1 MMNQTKKH
9 TTSKKLLALLL
20 ALIMTVS
27 LLPMS
32 VFAAAVDVPETEPQV
47 TEPVEEDMQE
57 PEVTDVEGEGD
68 ADVQNMEGGAAVYAD
83 AAQIN
88 YVEKKQSVPLKDG
101 TFYRIVHIDCG
112 RKYFSVDE
120 LKKIIDY
127 AAASNYTH
135 VELAFGNDGLRF
147 LLDDMEVTASGV
159 TYASE
164 NVKSAIQAGNKAF
177 YDAGTNELTQTQMN
191 DIISYANGKGIGI
204 IPMFDA
210 PGHLQAVVRAMATLG
225 VATNKYTTP
234 TTSGTSVNYAINF
247 TDAASVN
254 FVQALM
260 QKYITYFKGQG
271 CTMFNIAADE
281 CGFSS
286 MNNTTYTAYA
296 KLVNSM
302 AAMVQNAGMT
312 ALAFNDGIYH
322 KNLTTSVEF
331 DTNIAV
337 CYWDASSDKYA
348 PAADL
353 ETEGFKIINTN
364 NKWYYVLGKENI
376 TGSNWSQYAYTCEYA
391 KQQMST
397 TNSCLGIDGDS
408 NKTTPA
414 GCMAAIWCDYPAYSA
429 NWTNVES
436 YIQTLAEYN
445 SAYFTEVKAPEEVD
459 LPAVN
464 DPETKVSVVVK
475 GQEGQSAAVKVEAK
489 DARTEGLPASAEK
502 AVSYEITPSVEN
514 TAYTGAGKVTL
525 PVPTEWKNNTD
536 RVRGYIVTDGNVK
549 TIRGTYDAA
558 SGKYTFDVPHFSEM
572 GLILLAAD
580 STEVTENRTINLTI
594 GGTATDTIEGAYNG
608 SYPTENTGI
617 AIVEKTE
624 VKNIPASTGDP
635 TKVTTLVSDNKYII
649 SDGNGHFLKR
659 DGTSLTNVNS
669 ADEATEWTITK
680 NASGSAWN
688 ISDGGY
694 YLSYYSDNGWT
705 LNLRR
710 NANSYV
716 SWGYDGNVFR
726 YYNSSSN
733 YYSYCVK
740 YRNNAWQITQNS
752 SGTNGAAYEKGTPT
766 PGVDQTTITFKGVA
780 EGTTY
785 VTIGHVRY
793 TINVTKENLDGVDP
807 LPIQLWITNNTI
819 QVDTTDA
826 TKTGSGWGGDSS
838 LGTANFVSVSAG
850 KAYGE
855 QGITVVEAL
864 GLTEPLVRYEWGGT
878 RLITAKDDKPK
889 QELVFW
895 TGRIHNSS
903 DSNIQTVWGKDYSNA
918 GDAFNYVR
926 YYGGK
931 WQVSADRVNWT
942 TVTGEGSTGAYSSCT
957 QQLAAYYMTRTE
969 ITKEVT
975 TDVADWGKPNGGTEY
990 TSQVGSDFVLL
1001 DYAVKYA
1008 DGSRV
1013 PNKFPVTNKTLA
1025 YHCESN
1031 NAAVG
1036 TDSSGNKYRM
1046 LNNFRGVETE
1056 NFEVYMVTVTMTSA
1070 SAQTTVST
1078 SEAKNGYTYD
1088 DTTEQIVWAIDET
1101 AREKSGLDDY
1111 TSISGSTTYSGCKIG
1126 GTMDIRGVEI
1136 YNKHGALITYYVRA
1150 KAAVEDKLIVNYYVE
1165 GEKTPF
1171 YFYEIGVESGTTFDH
1186 RFARTENPVGLQYN
1200 TVLNIIH
1207 QEETVNWQLET
1218 MPEIKSQYRYS
1229 EYSFVRTDFTGN
1241 EYKIVNLY
1249 YTFKTEKTFVVDF
1262 GLPLVIKPGDINA
1275 NLAANGVT
1283 ITGVD
1288 IGVIS
1293 SYARITKDN
1302 NYNIT
1307 YTLTKTIDG
1316 SDTFSIQYTG
1326 TLMNNGTLQS
1336 GQSAKYSVT
1345 IIPAS
1350 TVYYEDSFASFYD
1363 AGSTTAKATFE
1374 KASTVT
1380 TAPDTMGVWY
1390 YDGAANNASPDQ
1402 ALEKLGSKKNV
1413 YGYDSAYDNNSTT
1426 FSMGSAKKVTV
1437 NADTY
1442 KDNNN
1447 SWPTATFTFK
1457 GTGFDIISLTSNTSG
1472 TFFVTVTNKS
1482 TGEVVRR
1489 NTIDTYYGYHQDED
1503 GNWVAEANNPNA
1515 LYQIPVMKIK
1525 GLDYAEYNVEIKV
1538 AYVSFLDHTTNSSY
1552 SFWLDAIRVYD
1563 PMGKDKDYG
1572 DDYETSPD
1580 YVELRQVLVDAN
1592 SLGENGAVF
1601 IDGNNNETSVADY
1614 ANYGP
1619 NHEVYLAGN
1628 QAIAFKLIAN
1638 KQPTGV
1644 QLAAKQLTGTEA
1656 TLTVTGAKIGK
1667 HGNTADT
1674 ALKLTS
1680 GTDMYYELTDINWT
1694 QNALGLYETG
1704 SITLTNSRNNGIVA
1718 LTNLK
1723 FIGGKYTSSKDEVA
1737 NAASDVV
1744 LVTMMMDAATAEEAV
1759 AAVDSVLHPQEE
1771 IKTFTPERFET
1782 SWNRN
1787 SVKVG
1792 QNATL
1797 TVKTS
1802 EDVEAITVDGVT
1814 IDTYRTRTQRTGWG
1828 WNAKKVTYREFTY
1841 TITASEAGTLNCS
1854 VAAINAEGTASEAI
1868 TATLT
1873 VQAAAQ
1879 RPGWGGWFGNLF
1891 SRWF

>member
-32 VFAAAVDVPETEPQV
+32 VFAAEMGAET
-47 TEPVEEDMQE
+47 PVVEGQTQQDAAPVQE
-57 PEVTDVEGEGD
+57 PDADSGEED

-88 YVEKKQSVPLKDG
+88 YVEKTKSVPLKDG

-112 RKYFSVDE
+112 RKYFSVTD

-164 NVKSAIQAGNKAF
+164 AVKSAIQAGNKAF

-210 PGHLQAVVRAMATLG
+210 PGHLQTVVRAMATLG

-260 QKYITYFKGQG
+260 QKYITYFAGKG

-281 CGFSS
+281 CGFTGMST
-286 MNNTTYTAYA
+286 TTYTAYA
-296 KLVNSM
+296 NLVNSM

-322 KNLTTSVEF
+322 IGLTTSVEF

-337 CYWDASSDKYA
+337 CYWDATSTKYA
-348 PAADL
+348 PAATL
-353 ETEGFKIINTN
+353 AGKGFKIINTH
-364 NKWYYVLGKENI
+364 NKWYYVIGASE
-376 TGSNWSQYAYTCEYA
+376 TGWYGATWSKNNMKGTGASDCIANKCDVT
-391 KQQMST
+391 
-397 TNSCLGIDGDS
+397 DGGYQT
-408 NKTTPA
+408 KT
-414 GCMAAIWCDYPAYSA
+414 GCMNAIWCDTPSKDA
-429 NWTNVES
+429 NMATIEDHIKTLANVE
-436 YIQTLAEYN
+436 YN
-445 SAYFTEVKAPEEVD
+445 TAYFTEVKAPEEVD

-464 DPETKVSVVVK
+464 DPETDVGVVVK
-475 GQEGQSAAVKVEAK
+475 GQEGQTAAVKVEAK
-489 DARTEGLPASAEK
+489 AARTEGLPASAEK

-525 PVPTEWKNNTD
+525 PVPAEWKDNTD
-536 RVRGYIVTDGNVK
+536 RVRGYIVTNGKVE
-549 TIRGTYDAA
+549 TITGTY
-558 SGKYTFDVPHFSEM
+558 SETTGKYTFTVPHFSEM
-572 GLILLAAD
+572 GLLLLAETSAEI
-580 STEVTENRTINLTI
+580 TEKTITVTV
-594 GGTATDTIEGAYNG
+594 GGTSEPEFIAGIKYETGM
-608 SYPTENTGI
+608 SYPTED
-617 AIVEKTE
+617 
-624 VKNIPASTGDP
+624 PSTA
-635 TKVTTLVSDNKYII
+635 TVAVSDGSQAGESTFTAASSISNNGKYYIQNSSGKYLKLSGSSI
-649 SDGNGHFLKR
+649 SWVDSI
-659 DGTSLTNVNS
+659 DS
-669 ADEATEWTITK
+669 ATEWTAT
-680 NASGSAWN
+680 S
-688 ISDGGY
+688 
-694 YLSYYSDNGWT
+694 
-705 LNLRR
+705 
-710 NANSYV
+710 
-716 SWGYDGNVFR
+716 
-726 YYNSSSN
+726 
-733 YYSYCVK
+733 
-740 YRNNAWQITQNS
+740 NS
-752 SGTNGAAYEKGTPT
+752 SGYRLSSDNYYLRYANNYSWTTTTYNSYATTLYFNNGTLYGTRTNQSYYPWQDPSYTYSNPLGTPGTKTAGT
-766 PGVDQTTITFKGVA
+766 PREGINVAFTGVKA
-780 EGTTY
+780 GTTH
-785 VTIGHVRY
+785 VTIGNVKY
-793 TINVTKENLDGVDP
+793 TIEVTAENLTGVSP

-819 QVDTTDA
+819 EASGTNA
-826 TKTGSGWGGDSS
+826 KKTGSGWGGDSS
-838 LGTANFVSVSAG
+838 LGQAGYISLPAATKDTASAVYSENG
-850 KAYGE
+850 MYLVDAFAAAGM
-855 QGITVVEAL
+855 
-864 GLTEPLVRYEWGGT
+864 TEPLVRYEWGGT
-878 RLITAKDDKPK
+878 RFITARDSKPS
-889 QELVFW
+889 QNLVFW

-903 DSNIQTVWGKDYSNA
+903 DSNIQTVWGGDYSNSGA
-918 GDAFNYVR
+918 AFNYVR
-926 YYGGK
+926 YWNK
-931 WQVSADRVNWT
+931 VWQVSADRDTWT
-942 TVTGEGSTGAYSSCT
+942 TVTGSGSTGTKDSCI

-1363 AGSTTAKATFE
+1363 AGSTAAKATFE

-1538 AYVSFLDHTTNSSY
+1538 AYASFLDHTTNSSY

>member
-1 MMNQTKKH
+1 MNQTKKH
-9 TTSKKLLALLL
+9 TTGKKLLALLL
-20 ALIMTVS
+20 ALIMSVS
-27 LLPMS
+27 LLPVS
-32 VFAAAVDVPETEPQV
+32 VFAAAVDVPETELQV

-88 YVEKKQSVPLKDG
+88 YVEKTKSVPLKDG

-112 RKYFSVDE
+112 RKYFSVTD

-164 NVKSAIQAGNKAF
+164 AVKSAIQAGNKAF

-210 PGHLQAVVRAMATLG
+210 PGHLQAVIRAMQTLNISMVEKTDYCLAT
-225 VATNKYTTP
+225 K
-234 TTSGTSVNYAINF
+234 SGTSYNWALIPTNVEGN
-247 TDAASVN
+247 N
-254 FVQALM
+254 FVQELV
-260 QKYITYFKGQG
+260 QKYINYFKTQG

-281 CGFSS
+281 CGFSYNRDTGWNGMS
-286 MNNTTYTAYA
+286 NEQYTAYA
-296 KLVNSM
+296 RLVNSM
-302 AAMVQNAGMT
+302 AARVQNAGMT

-348 PAADL
+348 PAATL
-353 ETEGFKIINTN
+353 AGKGFKIINTN
-364 NKWYYVLGKENI
+364 NKWYYVLGSEGTGWFGYEWAQDYMN
-376 TGSNWSQYAYTCEYA
+376 GSNKDCRLVDGGYYT
-391 KQQMST
+391 
-397 TNSCLGIDGDS
+397 D
-408 NKTTPA
+408 A
-414 GCMAAIWCDYPAYSA
+414 GCMLALWCDNPSA
-429 NWTNVES
+429 NVNWTNVENH
-436 YIQTLAEYN
+436 IKTLSTNN
-445 SAYFTEVKAPEEVD
+445 STYFTKVEVPEEVE
-459 LPAVN
+459 LPAS
-464 DPETKVSVVVK
+464 DTETKVSVVVK

-489 DARTEGLPASAEK
+489 APRTEGLPASAEK

-525 PVPTEWKNNTD
+525 PVPAEWKDNAD

-549 TIRGTYDAA
+549 TIQGSYDAA
-558 SGKYTFDVPHFSEM
+558 TGKYTFDVPHFSEM

-580 STEVTENRTINLTI
+580 STEVTENRTITVTV
-594 GGTATDTIEGAYNG
+594 GGTATDVIKNANYEGTYTTEDPSKATVKSAKYEKVDGEKKFTAATSVSSGN
-608 SYPTENTGI
+608 SYHI
-617 AIVEKTE
+617 
-624 VKNIPASTGDP
+624 KNDAG
-635 TKVTTLVSDNKYII
+635 KY
-649 SDGNGHFLKR
+649 L
-659 DGTSLTNVNS
+659 
-669 ADEATEWTITK
+669 
-680 NASGSAWN
+680 NASGKWVDDTANAAKWTVTSTSYSGYYYLKCGSA
-688 ISDGGY
+688 
-694 YLSYYSDNGWT
+694 YLSYS
-705 LNLRR
+705 
-710 NANSYV
+710 
-716 SWGYDGNVFR
+716 
-726 YYNSSSN
+726 
-733 YYSYCVK
+733 
-740 YRNNAWQITQNS
+740 NNAYTTTTFSNRARLFTV
-752 SGTNGAAYEKGTPT
+752 SGSVLSDYYRSATLGTAGT
-766 PGVDQTTITFKGVA
+766 LTTTEAKDGTTITFEGVA

-785 VTIGHVRY
+785 VTIGNVRY
-793 TINVTKENLDGVDP
+793 TIEVTAENLTGVSP

-819 QVDTTDA
+819 EASGTNA
-826 TKTGSGWGGDSS
+826 KKTGSGWGGDSS
-838 LGTANFVSVSAG
+838 LGQAGYISLPAATKDTASAVYSENG
-850 KAYGE
+850 MYLVDAFAAAGM
-855 QGITVVEAL
+855 
-864 GLTEPLVRYEWGGT
+864 TEPLVRYEWGGT
-878 RLITAKDDKPK
+878 RFIIARDDKPL
-889 QELVFW
+889 QNLVFW

-903 DSNIQTVWGKDYSNA
+903 DSNIQTVWGGDYSNSGA
-918 GDAFNYVR
+918 AFNYVR
-926 YYGGK
+926 YWNK
-931 WQVSADRVNWT
+931 VWQVSADRDTWT
-942 TVTGEGSTGAYSSCT
+942 TVTGSGSTGTKDSCI

-1078 SEAKNGYTYD
+1078 SEAKDGYTYD

-1111 TSISGSTTYSGCKIG
+1111 TSISGNTTYSGCKIG

-1186 RFARTENPVGLQYN
+1186 RFDRTENPVGLQYN
-1200 TVLNIIH
+1200 TVLNIIN

-1302 NYNIT
+1302 NCNIT

-1350 TVYYEDSFASFYD
+1350 TVYYEDSFAKFY
-1363 AGSTTAKATFE
+1363 GSDGAEQKEFAQTTD
-1374 KASTVT
+1374 S
-1380 TAPDTMGVWY
+1380 DTMGTWY
-1390 YDGAANNASPDQ
+1390 WDGAETNASPTQ
-1402 ALEKLGSKKNV
+1402 ALEELGKKNNV
-1413 YGYDSAYDNNSTT
+1413 YGYDPVYNNSTT

-1437 NADTY
+1437 DASVT
-1442 KDNNN
+1442 KA
-1447 SWPTATFTFK
+1447 PTATFTFK
-1457 GTGFDIISLTSNTSG
+1457 GTGFDVISLTDNNSGAIVVKVYEGKDTSG
-1472 TFFVTVTNKS
+1472 KLVKS
-1482 TGEVVRR
+1482 YIV
-1489 NTIDTYYGYHQDED
+1489 NNYYGYKYNDARKTWEVSNES
-1503 GNWVAEANNPNA
+1503 GANA
-1515 LYQIPVMKIK
+1515 LYQIPVMKITDLTY
-1525 GLDYAEYNVEIKV
+1525 GEYTAIIKV
-1538 AYVSFLDHTTNSSY
+1538 SYGAAFDFTNSNSY

-1563 PMGKDKDYG
+1563 PMGENADYAQDG
-1572 DDYETSPD
+1572 EGWPQYIKLRTELKNSTADIKTS
-1580 YVELRQVLVDAN
+1580 
-1592 SLGENGAVF
+1592 VF
-1601 IDGNNNETSVADY
+1601 IDGKEEAGLEDY
-1614 ANYGP
+1614 TNYGP
-1619 NHEVYLAGN
+1619 NNEVYLLNG
-1628 QAIAFKLIAN
+1628 QAISFKLPADEQIDSIQIGA
-1638 KQPTGV
+1638 KAPQAGEKG
-1644 QLAAKQLTGTEA
+1644 AATMN
-1656 TLTVTGAKIGK
+1656 VTGATLNTGMGSI
-1667 HGNTADT
+1667 NTAT
-1674 ALKLTS
+1674 E
-1680 GTDMYYELTDINWT
+1680 MYYELNGAKGQTVIIAN
-1694 QNALGLYETG
+1694 TG
-1704 SITLTNSRNNGIVA
+1704 NGILS

-1723 FIGGKYTSSKDEVA
+1723 ITFNTKPGENVKLQPLSDEDAA
-1737 NAASDVV
+1737 NAVV
-1744 LVTMMMDAATAEEAV
+1744 AVRALFAAPVEP
-1759 AAVDSVLHPQEE
+1759 D
-1771 IKTFTPERFET
+1771 PEPEVFAPEYFQAT
-1782 SWNRN
+1782 WNRGT
-1787 SVKVG
+1787 VKVG
-1792 QNATL
+1792 QKATL

-1802 EDVEAITVDGVT
+1802 ADVEAITVDGKT
-1814 IDTYRTRTQRTGWG
+1814 IDTYRTRTERSGWG
-1828 WNAKKVTYREFTY
+1828 WNATKVTYHVFTF
-1841 TITASEAGTLNCS
+1841 TVTATEAGTLNYS
-1854 VAAINAEGTASEAI
+1854 IVATDADGVNSEAFD
-1868 TATLT
+1868 APALT
-1873 VQAAAQ
+1873 VQAASQ
-1879 RPGWGGWFGNLF
+1879 RPGIGGWLDSIFG
-1891 SRWF
+1891 RWF